1 MRMTGWAQDAA
12 VAPLSA
18 WSINRPLGFLPL
30 HAGMSRDHWVSAAEW
45 GVVAGIIAFDAGFA
59 RASGIAIEGAFKHAQ
74 LLAVIIAIWPA
85 TVLATRLA
93 GMATDGG
100 FLAEIPGKFFT
111 YITAAS
117 VLEYYLATSPAPLH
131 DDLLIGVDRALGV
144 SWPALCWWTSAH
156 PGIRMLLAVPYFS
169 LAAESGIVLAVIAV
183 FYPRRA
189 RRFTTALILSSL
201 FTIPLLWFFPVG
213 GPFTEFANIGLPA
226 SCFGDAFGGTEH
238 YLAMRDHAL
247 AAIPLDDIRGII
259 SFPSYHAAC
268 AVLLSYFLRGIPVL
282 FPVSVIF
289 NLLMV
294 LSTPVIGGHYVVDV
308 LAGLAVAA
316 ATIYAIERIEAGRPA
331 ERVPLW
337 RRAAEE
343 A

>member
-1 MRMTGWAQDAA
+1 MA
-12 VAPLSA
+12 
-18 WSINRPLGFLPL
+18 
-30 HAGMSRDHWVSAAEW
+30 RDHWISAAEW
-45 GVVAGIIAFDAGFA
+45 GVVAGIIALDAGFA
-59 RASGIAIEGAFKHAQ
+59 HATGIPVAGALKHAE
-74 LLAVIIAIWPA
+74 LLAVIVAIWPV
-85 TVLATRLA
+85 TVLVTRLT
-93 GMATDGG
+93 GMAADGD

-111 YITAAS
+111 YIAVAS
-117 VLEYYLATSPAPLH
+117 VLEYYLATSQAPFH
-131 DDLLIGVDRALGV
+131 DDQLIGMDRSLGV

-156 PGIRMLLAVPYFS
+156 PGLRLLLAVPYFS
-169 LAAESGIVLAVIAV
+169 LAAESGIVLVVIAL

-201 FTIPLLWFFPVG
+201 FTIPLLWVFPVG
-213 GPFTEFANIGLPA
+213 GPFTVFANIGLPP

-268 AVLLSYFLRGIPVL
+268 AVLLSYFLRGIPIL
-282 FPVSVIF
+282 FPISVVF

-294 LSTPVIGGHYVVDV
+294 ISTPIIGGHYIVDV

-316 ATIYAIERIEAGRPA
+316 ATIYAIERIEMGRPA
-331 ERVPLW
+331 ERLPLW
-337 RRAAEE
+337 RRAADEPGPRPQQT
-343 A
+343 